1 MTGLTIQELYT
12 LVDGDYDQ
20 AVKVMKKDKLI
31 DKYIR
36 KLKDSNLNEVLTE
49 AGKTMNAKALFDG
62 AHAMKGV
69 CSNLGLCRLQSAAEE
84 ISEEFREG
92 NSRTMSD
99 EAVKEKLSEI
109 DRMFKK
115 TLEGIAQYEA
125 ET

>member
-36 KLKDSNLNEVLTE
+36 KLKDSNLNDVLTE
-49 AGKTMNAKALFDG
+49 AGKTMDAKALFDG

-69 CSNLGLCRLQSAAEE
+69 CANLGLTAMAEAASEIAEE
-84 ISEEFREG
+84 YRPG
-92 NSRTMSD
+92 NSRQLSD
-99 EAVKEKLSEI
+99 TEVKERIGRIAE
-109 DRMFKK
+109 MYAG
-115 TLEGIAQYEA
+115 TAEGIRKYE
-125 ET
+125 ESQ